1 MYYTAIEYCAW
12 EPTGAK
18 TLKAAKAV
26 ASNRNPFVGQP
37 LVGQPLVKVGMMV
50 ITGDAEMPEIIETV
64 SVKRKGV
71 WVDQQ

>member
-1 MYYTAIEYCAW
+1 MYYTATEYRAW

-37 LVGQPLVKVGMMV
+37 LVRVGISMT
-50 ITGDAEMPEIIETV
+50 TGDPEMPEIIETI
-64 SVKRKGV
+64 SVKRYGV